1 MKKPSLIIGKK
12 QIILACLTL
21 MLGTAVYVNYILADG
36 GSQNEMLSYDGES
49 ENYGDTKFVNGTEET
64 QSVSVD
70 DWFAQ
75 ARIDRTASRDTSVQ
89 ELQMMLG
96 GGDLTEDEMVSK
108 ALQAVELSR
117 MGESET
123 TIETLIKSK
132 GFEDCIVYLE
142 TDSAAIVVKSDGLTD
157 ADAAAIKEIILG
169 EVSIPASNIRIYELG
184 SGSDIS
190 NLEIQ

>member
-21 MLGTAVYVNYILADG
+21 MLGTAVYVNYVLADG
-36 GSQNEMLSYDGES
+36 NAENEMLSYDGES
-49 ENYGDTKFVNGTEET
+49 ENYGDTKFVNGSEEAKN
-64 QSVSVD
+64 VSVD

-142 TDSAAIVVKSDGLTD
+142 TDSATVVVKSAGLTD

-169 EVSIPASNIRIYELG
+169 EVSVPSANIRIYELG
-184 SGSDIS
+184 SGSDIPE
-190 NLEIQ
+190 LEIQ